1 MNVITGSPLN
11 PINTLQLKI
20 IPSDISNFSDMVD
33 RRAPGCERRSIKPN
47 NGMSSDYRKMTGY
60 RGKGVYKML
69 PFFADRLWS
78 TAMHSKI
85 VPGESRVPTSQWSGT
100 GLSNSTPDYV
110 MRKLQQLE
118 LAAREDKEWAYDDE
132 YFEDWSASNLFDSLS
147 KQSLHP
153 LEDTNWDIGTLF
165 MQHGLN
171 RYTGWLKRAVIN
183 IDDYYCNYSR
193 ALYRPRNWCR
203 PIHDNERSRFSE
215 LGRWQIWTS
224 P

>member
-1 MNVITGSPLN
+1 
-11 PINTLQLKI
+11 
-20 IPSDISNFSDMVD
+20 
-33 RRAPGCERRSIKPN
+33 
-47 NGMSSDYRKMTGY
+47 
-60 RGKGVYKML
+60 
-69 PFFADRLWS
+69 
-78 TAMHSKI
+78 MHSKI

-171 RYTGWLKRAVIN
+171 RYTGWLKKG
-183 IDDYYCNYSR
+183 CNQHR
-193 ALYRPRNWCR
+193 
-203 PIHDNERSRFSE
+203 
-215 LGRWQIWTS
+215 
-224 P
+224 